1 MNKWLEAEPTYRK
14 LEKVTE
20 FNLSL
25 PCVVVT
31 KEGNVMETVL
41 SGLSNHLKPS
51 SALSHPLMSDFFE
64 RAKEIGLTE
73 AMNEILQTE
82 AGEEFADLWDQGQKD
97 IANDTLGTMDDLTKA
112 IETAR
117 DGFNSTP
124 KKMLVIQIGETKAE
138 VLLVS
143 PQK

>member
-14 LEKVTE
+14 LEKVAE

-31 KEGNVMETVL
+31 KEGDVMETVL

-51 SALSHPLMSDFFE
+51 SALSNPLMVDFFE
-64 RAKEIGLTE
+64 RAKEIGLTD

-82 AGEEFADLWDQGQKD
+82 EGEEFAELWDQGQKD
-97 IANDTLGTMDDLTKA
+97 IANDTLGTMDDVTRA

-124 KKMLVIQIGETKAE
+124 KKMLVIQIKETEAE

-143 PQK
+143 PPK